1 MSLIQPRQP
10 NPSIYVLSSLLT
22 TVPHKHLIIKR
33 KFGQMALKVT
43 GNRVAELLLP
53 GPAIPIICT
62 SSRSAWQLG
71 STEAGLVPSVHRQ
84 ILTRR
89 SELHSSA
96 IVRANVQAI

>member
-1 MSLIQPRQP
+1 M
-10 NPSIYVLSSLLT
+10 YALSSLLT

-62 SSRSAWQLG
+62 SSRSAWHFEG
-71 STEAGLVPSVHRQ
+71 VGPVDCQ
-84 ILTRR
+84 ILHGKT
-89 SELHSSA
+89 A
-96 IVRANVQAI
+96 AT